1 MPPYLSILLNSSSGI
16 HLHGLQTM
24 SGALNLILTLKR
36 LKRGMIHD
44 KLGYR
49 EIESEAGVGLMASFS
64 LSPLASLVAINYQ
77 LNIQR
82 RS

>member
-36 LKRGMIHD
+36 LKTGMIHD

-49 EIESEAGVGLMASFS
+49 ERLRVRLEWD
-64 LSPLASLVAINYQ
+64 
-77 LNIQR
+77 
-82 RS
+82 